1 MEDHTLDTTV
11 HAVIL
16 GAGQGKRL
24 LPLTESSPKCLLRV
38 GGRTM
43 LEWQMR
49 ALAACGV
56 REVAVVTGFGADAV
70 EAAAAEI
77 SARVGLRAR
86 TRHNPFYA
94 VADNAGSCFVARD
107 LLRDGR
113 RVLMNGD
120 TLFEPAVLARAL
132 TASAPVSVTVDR
144 KAAYDADDMKVELD
158 GTRLRAIGK
167 TLPPERTGAESIGLL
182 VFQDGGGALFE
193 AALERVLRRPDG
205 LRRWYLSAVDLL
217 AAETEVG
224 TVSIEG
230 LTWCEVD
237 VPSDLER
244 AERLAQGLRVA
255 EESDAARFDR
265 GDGTASLERSVIAAR

>member
-1 MEDHTLDTTV
+1 
-11 HAVIL
+11 
-16 GAGQGKRL
+16 
-24 LPLTESSPKCLLRV
+24 
-38 GGRTM
+38 
-43 LEWQMR
+43 MR

-70 EAAAAEI
+70 DAAAAEI
-77 SARVGLRAR
+77 GARVGLRAR
-86 TRHNPFYA
+86 TRYNPFYA

-107 LLRDGR
+107 LLRGGP

-132 TASAPVSVTVDR
+132 TGSAAVNVTVDR

-182 VFQDGGGALFE
+182 VFRGDGGALFGG
-193 AALERVLRRPDG
+193 ALERVLRRPDG

-217 AAETEVG
+217 AGEIEVG

-230 LTWCEVD
+230 LGWCEVD
-237 VPSDLER
+237 VPADLER
-244 AERLAQGLRVA
+244 ADHLVRGWQSAGMSDEARLAWGGSRPSSRV
-255 EESDAARFDR
+255 
-265 GDGTASLERSVIAAR
+265 G

>member
-1 MEDHTLDTTV
+1 
-11 HAVIL
+11 
-16 GAGQGKRL
+16 
-24 LPLTESSPKCLLRV
+24 
-38 GGRTM
+38 
-43 LEWQMR
+43 MR

-70 EAAAAEI
+70 DAAAAEI
-77 SARVGLRAR
+77 GARLGLRAQ
-86 TRHNPFYA
+86 TRYNPFYA
-94 VADNAGSCFVARD
+94 VADNAGSCYLARD
-107 LLRDGR
+107 LLRGGP

-182 VFQDGGGALFE
+182 VFQGDGGALFG

-217 AAETEVG
+217 AGETEVG

-230 LTWCEVD
+230 LSWGEVD
-237 VPSDLER
+237 VPADLER
-244 AERLAQGLRVA
+244 AEGLVQGWLAV
-255 EESDAARFDR
+255 EESAGSRFERDGSRPRSHAR
-265 GDGTASLERSVIAAR
+265 